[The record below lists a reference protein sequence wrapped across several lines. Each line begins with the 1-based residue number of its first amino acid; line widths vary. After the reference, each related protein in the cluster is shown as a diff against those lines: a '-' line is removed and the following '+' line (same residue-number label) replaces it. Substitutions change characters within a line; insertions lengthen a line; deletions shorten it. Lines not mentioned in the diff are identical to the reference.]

1 MLANRQDIAV
11 RQVGTF
17 QLEIQ
22 FRVELLSDAALER
35 RGAFGS
41 RGFVFQQRG
50 GVAVLAPTSL
60 SFNHRARLDS
70 RVQLL
75 LRDHSSVSGV
85 RLPGAAPPVAPSD
98 AERAG
103 RPTCASSTPE
113 YDDVGRQNQIQ
124 LPSGPRPTP
133 Q

>member
-1 MLANRQDIAV
+1 MLANRQDLAV

-17 QLEIQ
+17 QLGLQ
-22 FRVELLSDAALER
+22 FRVELLSDAAFKR

-50 GVAVLAPTSL
+50 DVAVLAPTSL

-70 RVQLL
+70 RVQLQ

-85 RLPGAAPPVAPSD
+85 RLPGAPPVAPSH